1 MWTPWS
7 LIGKEFASN
16 AGESESSSVMSG
28 FLRPQTLYSPW
39 NSLGQNT
46 GVGSL
51 SLLQGTFPTQKL
63 NRGLLRCRRI
73 LYQLSRQGSPYA
85 ALVDSSSWLYRIL
98 LSGCVTVYFYVFL
111 WIDNLCSGLFSCC
124 YRKCCFEYSCHV
136 CVHSARLL

>member
-73 LYQLSRQGSPYA
+73 LYQLSYQGSLQCGEMRVQSLGWEEPLEKKMA
-85 ALVDSSSWLYRIL
+85 THSSIL
-98 LSGCVTVYFYVFL
+98 AWEIPWRGACRATVHGVEKES
-111 WIDNLCSGLFSCC
+111 DTT
-124 YRKCCFEYSCHV
+124 
-136 CVHSARLL
+136 

>member
-7 LIGKEFASN
+7 LIGKESASN

-73 LYQLSRQGSPYA
+73 LYPLSCQGSSICLIHSIHSVHMSIAVSRPSHHSLA
-85 ALVDSSSWLYRIL
+85 PSVSMHLSSTSVRLHLFCSQIICSIFIDSTY
-98 LSGCVTVYFYVFL
+98 T
-111 WIDNLCSGLFSCC
+111 
-124 YRKCCFEYSCHV
+124 H
-136 CVHSARLL
+136 